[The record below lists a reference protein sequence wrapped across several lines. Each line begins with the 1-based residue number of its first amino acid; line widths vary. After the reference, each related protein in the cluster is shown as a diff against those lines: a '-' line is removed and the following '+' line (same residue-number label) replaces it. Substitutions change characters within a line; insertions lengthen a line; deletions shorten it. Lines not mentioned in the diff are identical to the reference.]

1 MKICM
6 IGTGYVGLV
15 SGACFADLG
24 NNVWCVDK
32 NIKKINLLKNNKIP
46 IFEPGLQEVV
56 LKNHLSGRL
65 KFTNDL
71 KTAVI
76 NSDIIFICVGTPTL
90 KNSGS
95 ADLKFVFQAAK
106 EIRKNINKFKIIVT
120 KSTVPIT
127 TGDKIESLIAKKKK
141 INELNLNILKLKK
154 LKK

>member
-95 ADLKFVFQAAK
+95 ADLKFVFQRF
-106 EIRKNINKFKIIVT
+106 EIYRLL
-120 KSTVPIT
+120 KS
-127 TGDKIESLIAKKKK
+127 L
-141 INELNLNILKLKK
+141 LKLFCLLYILLPISLVRLFPLQKESQPH
-154 LKK
+154 